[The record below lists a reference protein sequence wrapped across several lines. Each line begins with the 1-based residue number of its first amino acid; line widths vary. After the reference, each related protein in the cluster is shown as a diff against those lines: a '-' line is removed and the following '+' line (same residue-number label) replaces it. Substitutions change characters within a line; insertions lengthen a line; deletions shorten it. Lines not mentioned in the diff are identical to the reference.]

1 VLQNTLP
8 PLQQQYPQEL
18 VVATVNVT
26 EPQGRELYLAMVD
39 AFQLPDERLGVPAL
53 VIGDQVLVGSQEI
66 PEQFPGLIQSGLA
79 GGGVAWPNLA
89 GLAQY
94 TQSLEPAS
102 VSLDEPIAE
111 STGAPDDEPTGLLER
126 VRERYLRDVAGN
138 TLAVVVL
145 LGMLASLVLV
155 AYNFVMGDPDK
166 IKPWPGWVIPL
177 LTVVGMG
184 IAAYLTFVE
193 TTKTSAICG
202 PIGDCNSV
210 QQSPYAMILGILPV
224 GVLGLLGY
232 AAILALWVV
241 QRFSSEKIRRLAWF
255 GLWGLS
261 IFGVLFSIYLTF
273 LEPFVIGATCIWC
286 ISSAIIMTLLLWATT
301 PLARLAAG
309 APEELAGE

>member
-1 VLQNTLP
+1 
-8 PLQQQYPQEL
+8 
-18 VVATVNVT
+18 
-26 EPQGRELYLAMVD
+26 
-39 AFQLPDERLGVPAL
+39 
-53 VIGDQVLVGSQEI
+53 
-66 PEQFPGLIQSGLA
+66 
-79 GGGVAWPNLA
+79 
-89 GLAQY
+89 
-94 TQSLEPAS
+94 
-102 VSLDEPIAE
+102 
-111 STGAPDDEPTGLLER
+111 
-126 VRERYLRDVAGN
+126 
-138 TLAVVVL
+138 
-145 LGMLASLVLV
+145 
-155 AYNFVMGDPDK
+155 
-166 IKPWPGWVIPL
+166 
-177 LTVVGMG
+177 MG